1 MWHSWYLLG
10 ASGGFAAAL
19 FIISRAAQ
27 RLHVEHTREAMEN
40 MVWSTIGALLMMPVF
55 GVVLTAMIYMATR

>member
-1 MWHSWYLLG
+1 MWYSWYLLG

-27 RLHVEHTREAMEN
+27 RLHVENTREAMEN
-40 MVWSTIGALLMMPVF
+40 MVWSTIGAILMMPTL
-55 GVVLTAMIYMATR
+55 GVVLTATIYMATR